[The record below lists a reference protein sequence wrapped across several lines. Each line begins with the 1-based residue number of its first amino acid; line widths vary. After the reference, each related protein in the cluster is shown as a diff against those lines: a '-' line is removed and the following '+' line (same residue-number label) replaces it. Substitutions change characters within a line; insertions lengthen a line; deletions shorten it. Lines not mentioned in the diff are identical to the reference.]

1 MTRREAAQD
10 PDRPAHQ
17 PACGLCREP
26 ATPQAYRGGLRLDQ
40 DHRWLAKTR
49 HRGLDRVDW
58 MFTLTAV
65 AYNLVRLPRLMA
77 EATT

>member
-1 MTRREAAQD
+1 MRHPGYAVSQR
-10 PDRPAHQ
+10 
-17 PACGLCREP
+17 
-26 ATPQAYRGGLRLDQ
+26 LRKHIEEGFGWIQ
-40 DHRWLAKTR
+40 DHRWLIKTR

-65 AYNLVRLPRLMA
+65 ACNLVRLPRLMA